1 MNENQNLSKSWLVV
15 LTATAFFFYSFIQM
29 TLFSTQEMKAYFMET
44 LSITDAN
51 QFGVFAG
58 MFLNGCVLFLIPFGI
73 LLDKVSVKKLLVIL
87 LALATL
93 STFALA
99 FSSNAKMAMVFRFIT
114 GVAHC
119 VAFMAPL
126 RLAPRWFPSKRL
138 ASAVG
143 ILITF
148 AIAGGLVSQ
157 TPMYWMISA
166 FGGKTTMMANGILG
180 VVILIL
186 ILLFVKDYPDGYKAE
201 KSTDSELPLGKS
213 LALALKNVQNWLA
226 GMYVG
231 LLNLS
236 VLLLGAI
243 WGTNYLVFKNP
254 ELSSEIIT
262 SVIGMIFIGTM
273 IGTPLWGALSDQ
285 LKNRKKPM
293 LIGAVLSLI
302 VMVVIM
308 LSSNPGS
315 GMLYV
320 LFLVLGFTTAAQT
333 IGYPVIAESNDE
345 KVIGTAN
352 GFSAMLIM
360 GMAAIAQP
368 LFGSLV
374 NMFGGETFESYSKA
388 IYLMPISFGI
398 ALLCALLL
406 KESFRK

>member
-15 LTATAFFFYSFIQM
+15 MTATAFFFYSFIQM
-29 TLFSTQEMKAYFMET
+29 TLFSTQEMKGYFMET

-58 MFLNGCVLFLIPFGI
+58 MFLNACVLFLIPFGI
-73 LLDKVSVKKLLVIL
+73 LLDKLSVKKLIL
-87 LALATL
+87 GMLALATL
-93 STFALA
+93 STIALA
-99 FSSNAKMAMVFRFIT
+99 FTSNLTVAMILRFIT
-114 GVAHC
+114 GAAHC

-138 ASAVG
+138 AFAVG

-157 TPMYWMISA
+157 TPMYWAVTA
-166 FGGKTTMMANGILG
+166 FGGKTTMLANGILG
-180 VVILIL
+180 IVIFVLIA
-186 ILLFVKDYPDGYKAE
+186 LFVKDYPAGYEAE
-201 KSTDSELPLGKS
+201 KSTESALPLLKS
-213 LALALKNVQNWLA
+213 LALALKNAQNWLA
-226 GMYVG
+226 GIYIG

-262 SVIGMIFIGTM
+262 SIIGMIFIGTM
-273 IGTPLWGALSDQ
+273 IGTPVWGWFSDR
-285 LKNRKKPM
+285 LKNRKRTM
-293 LIGAVLSLI
+293 LAGAVLSFL
-302 VMVVIM
+302 IM
-308 LSSNPGS
+308 LLVMLVSNPGA
-315 GMLYV
+315 GLLYV
-320 LFLVLGFTTAAQT
+320 LFLLMGFTTAAQT

-352 GFSAMLIM
+352 GFSAVLIM

-368 LFGSLV
+368 LFGALV
-374 NMFGGETFESYSKA
+374 NSFGGETFESYSKA
-388 IYLMPISFGI
+388 IVLMPASFAI
-398 ALLCALLL
+398 ALLCALIL
-406 KESFRK
+406 KESFKK